1 MSIISHIL
9 ELFCLVI
16 IYIGPLPL
24 CLWFIWLLGKKDK
37 NNKSGFAHF
46 LLVLIVCWCV
56 LEISIGIILGIF
68 HLLNFTTL
76 LLAEIIVFSA
86 GMGFLLSFKRSAPFL
101 YFKDL
106 MKIPQKFNS
115 FEKLILGVISFVCI
129 ILLWNIMT
137 FPIKDYDSLAYH
149 LPVMAKWY
157 QTGSFSMLEQFG
169 QISRYPYNWEVLCT
183 LHLFPFKR
191 DFLVAFPNLIAWGLF
206 GLSIYL
212 LGLKIGAARINSLAI
227 SCLALSIPI
236 VLRNVNTLHIDL
248 VFAAFFMAS
257 LYLLVHTVHT
267 MSTKY
272 FALSLSTLGLF
283 LGIKTSGFIY
293 GLILMAV
300 FILMIFKSIYFDKQF
315 QNFSFKSYRTG
326 IFHFVFGGMF
336 FLLLGGFWY
345 LRNFVETGNP
355 IGNMK
360 VQIGNLLIFPGTIE
374 SKVIYRTTLAKT
386 FDSTNLSHWKTVIN
400 QMDSQLGIPFFVM
413 MFLVFVLITTFF
425 IDKKSIR
432 IYTFIGLSTL
442 LVITF
447 VIFWITPYSGTNKAL
462 EYQLTPWFGQAIRY
476 AFPFIGL
483 FAVLSAAG
491 AGGTKRISIHHLTI
505 ATVVLIGSISGLYRL
520 GYYFGIK
527 GNKVLYIAT
536 FLLLLIGINR
546 IILKKLV
553 KYPIILYLLILSLI
567 LTITWIAREKRDTN
581 RYLFYGSVVDYI
593 EKHTDLNEKIGYIY
607 SHRSYLFYGEK
618 FNRKVLY
625 IPARNKT
632 FLQWIK
638 TLREK
643 DIRLIAIGP
652 MRKEWQ
658 SKKELK
664 WLTNPKVFNR
674 VFGGLSTKGVTIYQ
688 LKDLKEKEVN

>member
-9 ELFCLVI
+9 ELFGLVV

-46 LLVLIVCWCV
+46 LLVLIVCWCAI
-56 LEISIGIILGIF
+56 EISIGIILGIF

-86 GMGFLLSFKRSAPFL
+86 GVGCILSIKHGLPFFSFKNL
-101 YFKDL
+101 I
-106 MKIPQKFNS
+106 KIPQKFNT
-115 FEKLILGVISFVCI
+115 FEKFILGVISFVCI

-157 QTGSFSMLEQFG
+157 QTGSFSMLEQFK
-169 QISRYPYNWEVLCT
+169 QISQYPYNWEVLCT
-183 LHLFPFKR
+183 LHLFPFKG

-212 LGLKIGAARINSLAI
+212 LGLKIGAARIHSLAT
-227 SCLALSIPI
+227 SCLILILPI
-236 VLRNVNTLHIDL
+236 VLLNVNTLHVDL
-248 VFAAFFMAS
+248 AFAAFFMAS
-257 LYLLVHTVHT
+257 LYLIVHSVHT
-267 MSTKY
+267 MSLGY
-272 FALSLSTLGLF
+272 FALSLSTLGIF

-293 GLILMAV
+293 GLILMTV

-315 QNFSFKSYRTG
+315 QNFSFKSYGTT
-326 IFHFVFGGMF
+326 IFHFVFGGVF
-336 FLLLGGFWY
+336 FLLLGGFWC
-345 LRNFVETGNP
+345 LRNFIEIGNP
-355 IGNMK
+355 IGYIK
-360 VQIGNLLIFPGTIE
+360 VQAGNLLIFPGTID

-413 MFLVFVLITTFF
+413 IFLVFVLITTFF

-432 IYTFIGLSTL
+432 IHTFIGLSTL

-447 VIFWITPYSGTNKAL
+447 VIYWITPYSGTNKAL
-462 EYQLTPWFGQAIRY
+462 GYQLTPWFGQAIRY

-483 FAVLSAAG
+483 FGVLSAAG
-491 AGGTKRISIHHLTI
+491 AGGTKRTSIHHLTI

-520 GYYFGIK
+520 GCYFGIK
-527 GNKVLYIAT
+527 GNKVLYIGV
-536 FLLLLIGINR
+536 FLLLICGINR
-546 IILKKLV
+546 IILGKLI
-553 KYPIILYLLILSLI
+553 KYPRILYLPILVLI
-567 LTITWIAREKRDTN
+567 LTITLVTREKRDVN

-607 SHRSYLFYGEK
+607 SHRSYLFYGKK

-664 WLTNPKVFNR
+664 WLTNPKVFKR
-674 VFGGLSTKGVTIYQ
+674 VLGGLSIKGITIYQ
-688 LKDLKEKEVN
+688 LKDLEEKKVN